1 MNETHELMTLNVN
14 FAADL
19 ISGVQIEIFINIYN

>member
-1 MNETHELMTLNVN
+1 MRETHELMTLNVN

-19 ISGVQIEIFINIYN
+19 ISGMQIEMFINTYN